1 MTSQLLVSPNHCSV
15 NRALHETTPPMTRF
29 QLLASHQHQVLRKT
43 STRWRWCLQ
52 GPDVLTGDPRSRPS
66 DLHEHLHEFPGS
78 SSLSRLRRPDSG
90 SGAPAVT
97 SLFTLPQTALLVTGE
112 GRSHGHAENWD
123 KCVEILPNKHV
134 GGETGEQGTGIRWGS
149 PTPACCQGRRLNVK
163 HRCGWEEEEK
173 HKVQPTAHLG
183 STCWK
188 ISNPLRSEIDL
199 FRKKIKTLDMNQE
212 VSDSCINDK
221 HMKSRWSGSKGTRIV
236 FWAHHDLWPPTA
248 LSKKKSTLAGS
259 VARVHLQIYCI
270 ILIINSWN
278 QKFTYTK

>member
-1 MTSQLLVSPNHCSV
+1 MCGNFAKQ
-15 NRALHETTPPMTRF
+15 TR
-29 QLLASHQHQVLRKT
+29 
-43 STRWRWCLQ
+43 
-52 GPDVLTGDPRSRPS
+52 G
-66 DLHEHLHEFPGS
+66 
-78 SSLSRLRRPDSG
+78 
-90 SGAPAVT
+90 
-97 SLFTLPQTALLVTGE
+97 
-112 GRSHGHAENWD
+112 
-123 KCVEILPNKHV
+123 

-248 LSKKKSTLAGS
+248 LSKQKKYPGRKCCQGS
-259 VARVHLQIYCI
+259 FTN
-270 ILIINSWN
+270 ILHNSN
-278 QKFTYTK
+278 YK